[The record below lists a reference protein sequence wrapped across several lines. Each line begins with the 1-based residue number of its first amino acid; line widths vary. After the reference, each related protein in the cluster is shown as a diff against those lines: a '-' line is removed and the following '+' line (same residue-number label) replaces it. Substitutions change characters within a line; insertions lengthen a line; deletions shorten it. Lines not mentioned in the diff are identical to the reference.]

1 MNKINLVGVYF
12 LSWLLLSCMD
22 KTAYDT
28 GFYEFFPEESTAPL
42 SLSLG
47 AVRSIAQWGTLP
59 VGSDVLVNATG
70 ALSATNECYR
80 WSGAAW
86 EGKQWLVW
94 DRDSVTATFLA
105 LYPFHANY
113 SYTSEELYSDG
124 HLVDLLYDY
133 QELSYQQEINPTFK
147 HRFSQISIAV
157 NGAMQQKL
165 TSLKVTVPCTILS
178 LSTLTSELACSRHLS
193 QTVTVEPNQEGLYQL
208 IVPPVDSLELTL
220 SVTCGEEL
228 YTYQLGATHF
238 KSNHHY
244 SYSLKYAS
252 DRVGIQTVDD
262 FIAFGKLINGEPY
275 AGEKSLADFGETVD
289 GVTTYYLL
297 NDLEFAPEDSLRLS
311 TIGHYTHFNDRFEGN
326 NHTLRGL
333 RLQRLRNGYALFA
346 QVGPKG
352 IVRNLHVADS
362 HIQGSY
368 KSYLVSF
375 IVAYNEGV
383 VDHCSVTNSIA
394 SVPAISTGGVVV
406 GTSIGTVLNCWSWN
420 CILDFQT
427 SSSIGGIVAV
437 SNGHI
442 YNCFAGNLTFRSRTG
457 STYGGICFSM
467 ESNAVGSIQNCYFYH
482 TQSQSVALGGVVY
495 STPRSGN
502 LTLRYCFTNYR
513 NWVSD
518 NGGAIS
524 FAYNYFFSSSF
535 LYKKGDDSWHV
546 VDGLNEWVSGV
557 GAGLSDYTFKR
568 WEADGDGIPRFA
580 VE

>member
-1 MNKINLVGVYF
+1 MNKINLVGVCF

-105 LYPFHANY
+105 LYPFYANY
-113 SYTSEELYSDG
+113 NYTSEELYSDG

-244 SYSLKYAS
+244 SYFLKYAS

-262 FIAFGKLINGEPY
+262 FIAFGKLINGEAY

-297 NDLEFAPEDSLRLS
+297 NDLEFAPEDSLNIPM
-311 TIGHYTHFNDRFEGN
+311 IGENTPFNDHFEGN

-333 RLQRLRNGYALFA
+333 RLQFFPKRYGLFYK
-346 QVGPKG
+346 VGPG
-352 IVRNLHVADS
+352 GLIRNLHIADS
-362 HIQGSY
+362 HIQGSV
-368 KSYLVSF
+368 KSSFVSF

-383 VDHCSVTNSIA
+383 IDYCSVTNSVV
-394 SVPAISTGGVVV
+394 SVPEG
-406 GTSIGTVLNCWSWN
+406 SIGGLLVGKSLGSVLNCWSWN
-420 CILDFQT
+420 CYLDFNN
-427 SSSIGGIVAV
+427 SSAIGGLLGY
-437 SNGHI
+437 NGGKL
-442 YNCFAGNLTFRSRTG
+442 YNSFAGNLTFKNRS
-457 STYGGICFSM
+457 SIFYGGICFSF
-467 ESNAVGSIQNCYFYH
+467 ELPSTSTIQNCYFYN
-482 TQSQSVALGGVVY
+482 TQSNEKRLGGIVNTVP
-495 STPRSGN
+495 SGSRS
-502 LTLRYCFTNYR
+502 TLRYCFTNY
-513 NWVSD
+513 D
-518 NGGAIS
+518 NFIKTNSGNIPFGT
-524 FAYNYFFSSSF
+524 NYQFNSGFIYEKND
-535 LYKKGDDSWHV
+535 LYFDV

-557 GAGLSDYTFKR
+557 GAGLSDYAFKR
-568 WEADGDGIPRFA
+568 WEAGSDGIPRFV